1 MFYNTG
7 HNYQANTGLP
17 DLNDRGL
24 KPPFGDGAIVGG
36 ITLNAGMKFSP
47 IDTENPDF
55 DYTGQPGIGVFD
67 GMLFYQRR
75 RNVEW
80 AEIQGD
86 SSAGLL
92 TGTIYAKWSLFK
104 VSGKG
109 TYDAQF
115 VIGSLNVSGQGD
127 VELTYR
133 GKKLGKAP
141 AMFLVE

>member
-7 HNYQANTGLP
+7 HNYQPDTGTP
-17 DLNDRGL
+17 DVNDRNL
-24 KPPFGDGAIVGG
+24 KPPFGDGGITGG
-36 ITLNAGMKFSP
+36 ITLNAGMKMSP
-47 IDTENPDF
+47 IDSENPAF

-75 RNVEW
+75 RNTET

-86 SSAGLL
+86 SSSGLL
-92 TGTIYAKWSLFK
+92 TGTIYTKWAHFK
-104 VSGKG
+104 ISGKG

-115 VIGSLNVSGQGD
+115 VIGSLNVPGQGD
-127 VELTYR
+127 VELTWG

-141 AMFLVE
+141 AVFLVE